1 MARILQI
8 AQLGHSVLRARATQ
22 VNDVQSGEIQN
33 LVDDLIETVIDAG
46 AAGIAAPQ
54 VYVGKRVFIV
64 SSVSS
69 ERLPDRSTM
78 GPTPVINPKIT
89 WMSEDTATFWEGCLS
104 VPGVRCLVPRATAIR
119 IAYTTRE
126 GNQVEHEYE
135 DYVARVFQHE
145 YDHLEGIILFDR
157 IDNNRDIIMEKEFLK
172 MQMS

>member
-8 AQLGHSVLRARATQ
+8 AQLGHSGLRARATQ

-78 GPTPVINPKIT
+78 GPMPVINPKIT

>member
-1 MARILQI
+1 M
-8 AQLGHSVLRARATQ
+8 T
-22 VNDVQSGEIQN
+22 DVQSGEIQD

-64 SSVSS
+64 SSVHS
-69 ERLPDRSTM
+69 ERFSDKPIM
-78 GPTPVINPKIT
+78 EPTPVINPKIT
-89 WMSEDTATFWEGCLS
+89 WMSQDTATFWEGCLS

-145 YDHLEGIILFDR
+145 YDHLEGIIFFDR

-172 MQMS
+172 LQLS